1 MWQKATGRVTGIEVV
16 PPELGRPRIDVTV
29 RISGLFRDAQSRQP
43 ARPGS
48 GMVADLSRRKT
59 IIWQAVVAE
68 IGPRSPKASTP
79 NLPGGSTGCLAT
91 SRAPTGPGS
100 ATSRREE
107 LEGRQRPGRGL
118 CGGGYA
124 YGRKTYGV
132 SVPDVFKK
140 RLSLLDATVKNAD
153 SREFDMLDSD
163 DFYSYHGGM
172 IAAVRAFKGEAP
184 RAYAGDSSDPDRV
197 KIRSTEEEAKHIF
210 RARILNLRI
219 ESMKRHGYKGAGD
232 LSRMVDY
239 VFGWERLR
247 R

>member
-1 MWQKATGRVTGIEVV
+1 M
-16 PPELGRPRIDVTV
+16 
-29 RISGLFRDAQSRQP
+29 
-43 ARPGS
+43 
-48 GMVADLSRRKT
+48 
-59 IIWQAVVAE
+59 
-68 IGPRSPKASTP
+68 
-79 NLPGGSTGCLAT
+79 
-91 SRAPTGPGS
+91 
-100 ATSRREE
+100 
-107 LEGRQRPGRGL
+107 
-118 CGGGYA
+118 
-124 YGRKTYGV
+124 

-172 IAAVRAFKGEAP
+172 VAAVRAFKGEAP

-210 RARILNLRI
+210 RARILNPKWI

-239 VFGWERLR
+239 VFGWDATAEVMEDWMYESLANRYPLDKEMQEWLKEVNPHALQNMTERLLEAIQR
-247 R
+247 GMWDASDEMRQDLQNVYLEIEGMLEEGSETGRVPIREVSS